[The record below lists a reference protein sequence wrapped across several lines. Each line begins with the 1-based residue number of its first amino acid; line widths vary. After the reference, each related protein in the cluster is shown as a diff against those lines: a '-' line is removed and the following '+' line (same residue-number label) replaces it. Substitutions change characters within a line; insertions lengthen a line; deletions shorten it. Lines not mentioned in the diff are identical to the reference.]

1 MTAATLNRR
10 IEQLLQ
16 EVASHPHRRELVHLM
31 RQQLRSDRQV
41 VKQELLPQNGCTTLQ
56 EAPLSK

>member
-10 IEQLLQ
+10 IGQLVEQ
-16 EVASHPHRRELVHLM
+16 VASHPHRRELVHLM

-41 VKQELLPQNGCTTLQ
+41 VKQELLPQYSCTTLQ